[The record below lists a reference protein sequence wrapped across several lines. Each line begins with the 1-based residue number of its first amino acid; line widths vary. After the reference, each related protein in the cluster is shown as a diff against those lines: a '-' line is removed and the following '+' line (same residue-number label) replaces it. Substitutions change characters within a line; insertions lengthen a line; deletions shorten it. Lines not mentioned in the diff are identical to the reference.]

1 MPHRS
6 TRSIPQ
12 ATRNLRGNQRQET
25 NRTRNRNRHSHQQ
38 HGSRHQQVHGPLHR
52 QTQTRRQIV
61 AELQGA
67 QATRQHQHQRN
78 SHQQQ
83 HRLNRHL
90 IPRQRIQRTVLPG
103 LRRLRLLQITARN
116 QVIIHGTE
124 HRTDRNTD

>member
-1 MPHRS
+1 MPHRR

-25 NRTRNRNRHSHQQ
+25 NRTRNRNRHSHQK
-38 HGSRHQQVHGPLHR
+38 HSRRHQQVHGLLHR

-67 QATRQHQHQRN
+67 QAARQQKNQRN
-78 SHQQQ
+78 CYQQQ

-90 IPRQRIQRTVLPG
+90 IPRDGIQ
-103 LRRLRLLQITARN
+103 
-116 QVIIHGTE
+116 
-124 HRTDRNTD
+124 